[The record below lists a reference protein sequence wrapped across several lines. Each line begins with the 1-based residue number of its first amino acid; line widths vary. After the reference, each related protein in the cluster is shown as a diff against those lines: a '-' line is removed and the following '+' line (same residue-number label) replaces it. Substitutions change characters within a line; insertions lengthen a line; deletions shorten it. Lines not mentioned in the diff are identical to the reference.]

1 MKALHEP
8 LMATRKSQQSLNEP
22 NVQGTERTLSLV
34 GGSLLLAGGLR
45 RGGLLGLA
53 QMALGALVT
62 ARGVTGRCK
71 AKAALTPT
79 PYESLLQEEYGWTNA
94 EAISRTI
101 TIGKPR
107 AEVYDFVRSIENLPL
122 FLRRLE
128 RVQQMDATHYRW
140 VAVGPQNRTVEW
152 NAFLEEEIAQ
162 ERIVWSTES
171 TAYLQH
177 KATLTFRDAPNGMG
191 TELQVVLACEP
202 PAGRVGYA
210 AASLISQ
217 FSGRELNLDLRRLK
231 QLLETGEI
239 TNSLMRTGAVERVP
253 VDEVSATAPLEG
265 EVISEP
271 RTIASHIDETRQGGA
286 Y

>member
-1 MKALHEP
+1 MKPLHEP
-8 LMATRKSQQSLNEP
+8 LMATRKSEQSLGEP

-34 GGSLLLAGGLR
+34 GGGLLLAGGLR
-45 RGGLLGLA
+45 RGGLLGLV
-53 QMALGALVT
+53 QMAVGALVT

-79 PYESLLQEEYGWTNA
+79 PFEALLQEEYGWTNA

-101 TIGKPR
+101 TIARPR
-107 AEVYDFVRSIENLPL
+107 SEVYDFVHNIENLPT

-128 RVQQMDATHYRW
+128 RVQQMDATHFHW
-140 VAVGPQNRTVEW
+140 VAMGFKNRTVEW
-152 NAFLEEEIAQ
+152 DAFIEENIPN

-177 KATLTFRDAPNGMG
+177 KATLTFRDAPNGLG
-191 TELQVVLACEP
+191 TELQVVLACQP
-202 PAGRVGYA
+202 PAGRAGYA

-239 TNSLMRTGAVERVP
+239 TNSLMNMGTVERVTP
-253 VDEVSATAPLEG
+253 YRETTAHAVTYSVHQENKDAT
-265 EVISEP
+265 
-271 RTIASHIDETRQGGA
+271 TGGA
-286 Y
+286 I